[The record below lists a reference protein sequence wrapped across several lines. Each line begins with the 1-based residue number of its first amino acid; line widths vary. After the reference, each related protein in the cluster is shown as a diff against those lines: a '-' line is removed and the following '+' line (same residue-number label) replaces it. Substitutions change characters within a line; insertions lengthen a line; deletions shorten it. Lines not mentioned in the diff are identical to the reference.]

1 MRKKDIIILCIII
14 LFSSLSV
21 YTYSKFQVKDI
32 VIIDNDKK
40 IVLKTPLK
48 RIDKILDI
56 ANIALNEKDK
66 VIPSVDTKIDKNFEI
81 TIIRAK
87 KIEIDYDGIEK
98 EVFSTNNLAIDV
110 LKEYS
115 INIGEFD
122 KVLPSKNIVV
132 SDGDII
138 KIIRVEKKLVTEKKI
153 VKYDTIIK
161 MTTKLKSGQIKKISD
176 GLDGLT
182 NVTYNITTEDGKE
195 VSRKI
200 IKNEIVTESKAEIIE
215 KGIDKLF
222 VTSRGMPFRY
232 KSVIIMRASAYDLSF
247 ASCGKYPDN
256 PEYGITFSGTK
267 AHPGVVAVDPK
278 VIPLKSKLYV
288 ESLDRTKDY
297 GFASAEDT
305 GSAIKGNRIDL
316 FIGDNKAAMRYGR
329 RNVRVYVI
337 DDNVTDELI
346 KGYGK

>member
-161 MTTKLKSGQIKKISD
+161 ND
-176 GLDGLT
+176 
-182 NVTYNITTEDGKE
+182 
-195 VSRKI
+195 
-200 IKNEIVTESKAEIIE
+200 
-215 KGIDKLF
+215 
-222 VTSRGMPFRY
+222 Y
-232 KSVIIMRASAYDLSF
+232 K
-247 ASCGKYPDN
+247 
-256 PEYGITFSGTK
+256 T
-267 AHPGVVAVDPK
+267 
-278 VIPLKSKLYV
+278 
-288 ESLDRTKDY
+288 
-297 GFASAEDT
+297 
-305 GSAIKGNRIDL
+305 
-316 FIGDNKAAMRYGR
+316 
-329 RNVRVYVI
+329 
-337 DDNVTDELI
+337 
-346 KGYGK
+346 